1 MTAARTSASVVTQS
15 HAVAPGRP
23 DLPVRRPRRER
34 PLDPPAARPF
44 LGVRRAGSIQAW
56 MLVLPVDAVMA
67 AAPMIWQPHYYR
79 AFAALALI
87 TVALVCG
94 GGRYRA
100 RLHLSVLDELPL
112 LLGRLLVA
120 IALVAA
126 VFALR
131 HDDVGVMEFVEAAL
145 ASIAL
150 VVLGRVLTTGVVLTA
165 RKRRVVAH
173 RTMVIGG
180 GDVSR
185 EVATLLARYPRYGL
199 SVVGHVDAA
208 EPGRGTAEG
217 PTLGPVVGPLPYLGT
232 LSDLDD
238 LVRAHGVD
246 VLLVG
251 NGAFREEDLLD
262 RVRTP
267 ATEHCDLLVVP
278 RLHAFATASGNADH
292 IGSLP
297 VMRIRTPALS
307 GPAWRL
313 KRGFDV
319 VVSALLLALLSPV
332 LLACAVAVRREGGPG
347 ILFRQERIGRDGR
360 RFECLKFRSMRPAS
374 ESESA
379 TRWTVARDPRVGP
392 VGRVLRA
399 TSLDELPQLWNILR
413 GEMTIVGPRPERP
426 HFVEQF
432 SAEHPRYGHRHRVPA
447 GLTGLAQVS
456 GLRGDTPISDRARFD
471 NYYIENWS
479 LWLDAK
485 VLLRTVAEVVLA
497 RGR

>member
-1 MTAARTSASVVTQS
+1 MTAARTSEGVVTTS
-15 HAVAPGRP
+15 RVVTPDVVAAFPTHRTHP
-23 DLPVRRPRRER
+23 QR
-34 PLDPPAARPF
+34 PLDPPHARPF
-44 LGVRRAGSIQAW
+44 LGVRRAGSVQAW
-56 MLVLPVDAVMA
+56 MLVLPVDAVMT
-67 AAPMIWQPHYYR
+67 AAPMIWEPHYFK
-79 AFAALALI
+79 AFGALSLL

-100 RLHLSVLDELPL
+100 RLHLSVLDELPAL
-112 LLGRLLVA
+112 LARLLVA

-131 HDDVGVMEFVEAAL
+131 HDDLGVMEFVGASL
-145 ASIAL
+145 ASIGL
-150 VVLGRVLTTGVVLTA
+150 VVLGRFLTTAVVLTA
-165 RKRRVVAH
+165 RRRRVVAH
-173 RTMVIGG
+173 RTVIIGG
-180 GDVSR
+180 GEVSR
-185 EVATLLARYPRYGL
+185 DVATLLGRYARYGL
-199 SVVGHVDAA
+199 AVAGFVDTPEA
-208 EPGRGTAEG
+208 GRGPASER
-217 PTLGPVVGPLPYLGT
+217 VPYLGA

-246 VLLVG
+246 VLVVG
-251 NGAFREEDLLD
+251 DGAFREEDLLD

-278 RLHAFATASGNADH
+278 RLHAFATASGTSDH

-297 VMRIRTPALS
+297 VMRIRTPALD
-307 GPAWRL
+307 GPATAL
-313 KRGFDV
+313 KRAFDV
-319 VVSALLLALLSPV
+319 VVSALVLAILSPV
-332 LLACAVAVRREGGPG
+332 LLACAVAVRLESGPG
-347 ILFRQERIGRDGR
+347 ILFRQVRVGRDGR

-374 ESESA
+374 ETEAA
-379 TRWTVARDPRVGP
+379 TQWTVAHDPRIGR

-485 VLLRTVAEVVLA
+485 VLLRTVAEVVFA

>member
-1 MTAARTSASVVTQS
+1 MTVARTPAG
-15 HAVAPGRP
+15 AVPPSRTVGSRRVEPVA
-23 DLPVRRPRRER
+23 DLPVRRRRER
-34 PLDPPAARPF
+34 PLEPPSPRPL
-44 LGVRRAGSIQAW
+44 LGFRRAGSVQAW
-56 MLVLPVDAVMA
+56 MLVLPVDALMT
-67 AAPMIWQPHYYR
+67 AAPMIWAPHYFK
-79 AFAALALI
+79 AFGALSLL

-100 RLHLSVLDELPL
+100 RLHLSVLDELPS

-131 HDDVGVMEFVEAAL
+131 HDDLGVMEFVGASL
-145 ASIAL
+145 ASIGL
-150 VVLGRVLTTGVVLTA
+150 VVLGRVLTTAVVLTA
-165 RKRRVVAH
+165 RRRRVVAH
-173 RTMVIGG
+173 RTVVIGG
-180 GDVSR
+180 GAVSR

-199 SVVGHVDAA
+199 AVVGHVDSGDRREAGGSA
-208 EPGRGTAEG
+208 PA
-217 PTLGPVVGPLPYLGT
+217 LPFLGT
-232 LSDLDD
+232 LDDLDD
-238 LVRAHGVD
+238 LVGDHGVD

-251 NGAFREEDLLD
+251 DGAFREEDLLD

-267 ATEHCDLLVVP
+267 ATEGCDLLVVP
-278 RLHAFATASGNADH
+278 RLHAFATATGNSDH

-297 VMRIRTPALS
+297 VMRIRTPALD
-307 GPAWRL
+307 GPAWAL

-332 LLACAVAVRREGGPG
+332 LLACALAVRWEGGPG
-347 ILFRQERIGRDGR
+347 ILFRQVRIGRDGR

-374 ESESA
+374 EAEAA
-379 TRWTVARDPRVGP
+379 TQWTVARDPRIGR

-426 HFVEQF
+426 HFVERF

>member
-1 MTAARTSASVVTQS
+1 
-15 HAVAPGRP
+15 
-23 DLPVRRPRRER
+23 
-34 PLDPPAARPF
+34 
-44 LGVRRAGSIQAW
+44 
-56 MLVLPVDAVMA
+56 MLVLPVDAVMT
-67 AAPMIWQPHYYR
+67 AAPMIWAPHYFK
-79 AFAALALI
+79 AFGALGLLI
-87 TVALVCG
+87 VALVCG

-100 RLHLSVLDELPL
+100 RLHLSVLDELPA

-131 HDDVGVMEFVEAAL
+131 HDDLGVMEFVGASLASVAL
-145 ASIAL
+145 A
-150 VVLGRVLTTGVVLTA
+150 VLGRFLTTAVVLTA
-165 RKRRVVAH
+165 RRRRIVAH
-173 RTMVIGG
+173 RTVVIGG
-180 GDVSR
+180 GAVSR

-199 SVVGHVDAA
+199 AVVGHVDGPDRPTRAGDLPRG
-208 EPGRGTAEG
+208 PGL
-217 PTLGPVVGPLPYLGT
+217 PHLGSLD
-232 LSDLDD
+232 DLDD

-251 NGAFREEDLLD
+251 DGTFREEDLLD

-278 RLHAFATASGNADH
+278 RLHAFATATGHSDH

-297 VMRIRTPALS
+297 VMRIRTPALD
-307 GPAWRL
+307 GPAWAL
-313 KRGFDV
+313 KRAFDV
-319 VVSALLLALLSPV
+319 VVSGLLLVLLSPV

-347 ILFRQERIGRDGR
+347 VLFRQVRVGRDGR

-379 TRWTVARDPRVGP
+379 TQWTVARDPRIGP

-426 HFVEQF
+426 HFVERF

>member
-1 MTAARTSASVVTQS
+1 
-15 HAVAPGRP
+15 
-23 DLPVRRPRRER
+23 
-34 PLDPPAARPF
+34 
-44 LGVRRAGSIQAW
+44 
-56 MLVLPVDAVMA
+56 
-67 AAPMIWQPHYYR
+67 
-79 AFAALALI
+79 
-87 TVALVCG
+87 
-94 GGRYRA
+94 
-100 RLHLSVLDELPL
+100 
-112 LLGRLLVA
+112 
-120 IALVAA
+120 
-126 VFALR
+126 
-131 HDDVGVMEFVEAAL
+131 
-145 ASIAL
+145 
-150 VVLGRVLTTGVVLTA
+150 
-165 RKRRVVAH
+165 
-173 RTMVIGG
+173 MVIGG
-180 GDVSR
+180 GEVSR

-199 SVVGHVDAA
+199 AVAGHVDSTG
-208 EPGRGTAEG
+208 PGRPTVVTDG
-217 PTLGPVVGPLPYLGT
+217 PAGPLPYLGS
-232 LSDLDD
+232 LDDLDD

-251 NGAFREEDLLD
+251 DGAFREEDLLD

-278 RLHAFATASGNADH
+278 RLHAFATAAGNADH

-297 VMRIRTPALS
+297 VMRIRTPALA
-307 GPAWRL
+307 GPARRL
-313 KRGFDV
+313 KRAFDV
-319 VVSALLLALLSPV
+319 VVSALLLTVLSPV

-374 ESESA
+374 ETESA
-379 TRWTVARDPRVGP
+379 TQWTVVRDPRIGP

-426 HFVEQF
+426 HFVERF

>member
-1 MTAARTSASVVTQS
+1 
-15 HAVAPGRP
+15 
-23 DLPVRRPRRER
+23 
-34 PLDPPAARPF
+34 
-44 LGVRRAGSIQAW
+44 
-56 MLVLPVDAVMA
+56 MLVLPVDAAMA
-67 AAPMIWQPHYYR
+67 AAPMIWEPHYYR
-79 AFAALALI
+79 AFAALALL
-87 TVALVCG
+87 TVVLVCG

-100 RLHLSVLDELPL
+100 RLHLSVLDELPS
-112 LLGRLLVA
+112 LLGRLLIA

-131 HDDVGVMEFVEAAL
+131 HDDLGVMEFVGASL

-150 VVLGRVLTTGVVLTA
+150 VVLGRVLTTAVVLTA
-165 RKRRVVAH
+165 RRRRVVAH
-173 RTMVIGG
+173 RTLVIGG

-199 SVVGHVDAA
+199 AVVGHVDSSAPGRPAVVAGGAAA
-208 EPGRGTAEG
+208 E
-217 PTLGPVVGPLPYLGT
+217 PLPYLG
-232 LSDLDD
+232 DLDD
-238 LVRAHGVD
+238 LDALVRALGVD

-251 NGAFREEDLLD
+251 DGGFREEDLLD

-267 ATEHCDLLVVP
+267 ATEDCDLLVVP

-307 GPAWRL
+307 GPARRL

-319 VVSALLLALLSPV
+319 VVSALLLAVLSPV
-332 LLACAVAVRREGGPG
+332 LLVCAVAVHREGGAG

-374 ESESA
+374 DVESA
-379 TRWTVARDPRVGP
+379 TQWTVARDPRVGP

-426 HFVEQF
+426 HFVERF

>member
-1 MTAARTSASVVTQS
+1 
-15 HAVAPGRP
+15 
-23 DLPVRRPRRER
+23 
-34 PLDPPAARPF
+34 
-44 LGVRRAGSIQAW
+44 
-56 MLVLPVDAVMA
+56 MLVLPVDALTG

-131 HDDVGVMEFVEAAL
+131 HDDLGVMEFVGASL
-145 ASIAL
+145 ASVAL
-150 VVLGRVLTTGVVLTA
+150 VVAGRFLTTAVVLTA
-165 RKRRVVAH
+165 RRRRVVAH
-173 RTMVIGG
+173 RTMLIGG

-199 SVVGHVDAA
+199 AVAGYVDSAG
-208 EPGRGTAEG
+208 PTRSTAVTEG
-217 PTLGPVVGPLPYLGT
+217 PTGPLPYLGS
-232 LSDLDD
+232 LDDLDD

-251 NGAFREEDLLD
+251 DGAFREEDLLD

-267 ATEHCDLLVVP
+267 ATEDCDLLVVP
-278 RLHAFATASGNADH
+278 RLHAFATASGTADH

-297 VMRIRTPALS
+297 VMRIRTPALA

-313 KRGFDV
+313 KRAFDV
-319 VVSALLLALLSPV
+319 VVSALVLAVLSPV

-360 RFECLKFRSMRPAS
+360 PFECLKFRSMRPAS
-374 ESESA
+374 ETEAA
-379 TRWTVARDPRVGP
+379 TRWTVARDPRIGP

-426 HFVEQF
+426 HFVERF

>member
-1 MTAARTSASVVTQS
+1 MTAARTSTGPVTSS
-15 HAVAPGRP
+15 HTVTSAAIT
-23 DLPVRRPRRER
+23 DLPAPRER
-34 PLDPPAARPF
+34 PLDPPPARPL
-44 LGVRRAGSIQAW
+44 LGVHRAGSIQAW
-56 MLVLPVDAVMA
+56 MLVLPVDAVMT
-67 AAPMIWQPHYYR
+67 AAPMIWEPHYFK
-79 AFAALALI
+79 AFGALSLL

-100 RLHLSVLDELPL
+100 RLHLSVLDELPAL
-112 LLGRLLVA
+112 ISRQLVA
-120 IALVAA
+120 IALVAT

-131 HDDVGVMEFVEAAL
+131 HDDLGVMEFVGASL

-150 VVLGRVLTTGVVLTA
+150 VVLGRFLTTAVVLTA
-165 RKRRVVAH
+165 RRRRVVAH
-173 RTMVIGG
+173 RTVIIGG
-180 GDVSR
+180 GEVSR
-185 EVATLLARYPRYGL
+185 DLATLLARYPRYGL
-199 SVVGHVDAA
+199 AVAGYVDTPDVARGPAA
-208 EPGRGTAEG
+208 ERI
-217 PTLGPVVGPLPYLGT
+217 PYLGD
-232 LSDLDD
+232 LADLDA

-246 VLLVG
+246 VLVVG
-251 NGAFREEDLLD
+251 DGVFHEADLLD
-262 RVRTP
+262 RVRTS

-278 RLHAFATASGNADH
+278 RLHAFATASGNSDH

-297 VMRIRTPALS
+297 VMRIRTPALD
-307 GPAWRL
+307 GPATAL
-313 KRGFDV
+313 KRAFDV
-319 VVSALLLALLSPV
+319 VVSALLLTVLSPFLV
-332 LLACAVAVRREGGPG
+332 ACALAVRWDGGPG
-347 ILFRQERIGRDGR
+347 ILFRQERVGRDGR

-374 ESESA
+374 DAESA
-379 TRWTVARDPRVGP
+379 TQWTVARDPRVGL

-432 SAEHPRYGHRHRVPA
+432 TAEHPRYGHRHRVPA

-485 VLLRTVAEVVLA
+485 VLLRTVAEVVFA

>member
-1 MTAARTSASVVTQS
+1 MTAARASASVVTAS
-15 HAVAPGRP
+15 HTVASGRV
-23 DLPVRRPRRER
+23 DLPVRPNRPER
-34 PLDPPAARPF
+34 PLDPPSARAL
-44 LGVRRAGSIQAW
+44 LGIRRAGSIQAW
-56 MLVLPVDAVMA
+56 MLVLPVDALAA

-87 TVALVCG
+87 TVVLVCG

-145 ASIAL
+145 ASVAL

-173 RTMVIGG
+173 RTMIIGG
-180 GDVSR
+180 GEVSR

-199 SVVGHVDAA
+199 AVAGHVDSTG
-208 EPGRGTAEG
+208 PGRTPGAA
-217 PTLGPVVGPLPYLGT
+217 LGPVVGPLPYLGD
-232 LSDLDD
+232 LDDLDD

-251 NGAFREEDLLD
+251 DGSFREEDLLD

-278 RLHAFATASGNADH
+278 RLHAFATASGAADH

-297 VMRIRTPALS
+297 VMRIRVPALS

-313 KRGFDV
+313 KRAFDV
-319 VVSALLLALLSPV
+319 VVSALLLTVLSPV

-347 ILFRQERIGRDGR
+347 VLFRQERIGRDGR

-374 ESESA
+374 PAESA
-379 TRWTVARDPRVGP
+379 TRWTVARDPRIGP

>member
-1 MTAARTSASVVTQS
+1 MTAARTRVDTTATSRAVTP
-15 HAVAPGRP
+15 ATIT
-23 DLPVRRPRRER
+23 DLPAPRVHREH
-34 PLDPPAARPF
+34 PLDPPPARPL
-44 LGVRRAGSIQAW
+44 LGIRRAGSVQAW
-56 MLVLPVDAVMA
+56 MLVLPVDAVMTA
-67 AAPMIWQPHYYR
+67 VPMIWAPHYFK
-79 AFAALALI
+79 AFGALSLL
-87 TVALVCG
+87 TVVLVCG

-100 RLHLSVLDELPL
+100 RLHLSVLDELPA

-120 IALVAA
+120 ISLVAA

-131 HDDVGVMEFVEAAL
+131 HDDLGVMEFVGASL
-145 ASIAL
+145 ASIGL
-150 VVLGRVLTTGVVLTA
+150 VVLGRVLTTAVVLTA
-165 RKRRVVAH
+165 RRRRVVAH
-173 RTMVIGG
+173 RTVIIGG
-180 GDVSR
+180 GEVSR
-185 EVATLLARYPRYGL
+185 DVATLLARYPRYGL
-199 SVVGHVDAA
+199 AVAGYVDT
-208 EPGRGTAEG
+208 PDGGRGPAGERI
-217 PTLGPVVGPLPYLGT
+217 PYLGD
-232 LSDLDD
+232 LADLDA
-238 LVRAHGVD
+238 LVATHDVD

-251 NGAFREEDLLD
+251 DGAFDEADLLD

-278 RLHAFATASGNADH
+278 RLHAFATATGHSDH

-297 VMRIRTPALS
+297 VMRIRTPALD
-307 GPAWRL
+307 GPASAL
-313 KRGFDV
+313 KRAFDV
-319 VVSALLLALLSPV
+319 VVSAVLLAILSPV
-332 LLACAVAVRREGGPG
+332 LVVCALAVRWEGGPG
-347 ILFRQERIGRDGR
+347 ILFRQVRVGRDGR

-379 TRWTVARDPRVGP
+379 TQWTVASDPRIGR

-426 HFVEQF
+426 HFVERF
-432 SAEHPRYGHRHRVPA
+432 TAEHPRYRHRHRVPA

-485 VLLRTVAEVVLA
+485 VLLRTVAEVVFA

>member
-1 MTAARTSASVVTQS
+1 MTAARTSAGVVTPS
-15 HAVAPGRP
+15 PTVAPARV
-23 DLPVRRPRRER
+23 DLPVRPPWRER
-34 PLDPPAARPF
+34 PLDPPSARPL

-56 MLVLPVDAVMA
+56 MLVLPVDAVTA
-67 AAPMIWQPHYYR
+67 AAPMIWEPSYYR

-87 TVALVCG
+87 SVVLVCG

-100 RLHLSVLDELPL
+100 RLHLSVLDELPA
-112 LLGRLLVA
+112 LLGRLLIA
-120 IALVAA
+120 IALVAG
-126 VFALR
+126 VIALR
-131 HDDVGVMEFVEAAL
+131 HDDVGVMEFVGASL

-150 VVLGRVLTTGVVLTA
+150 VVTGRFLTTAVVLTA
-165 RKRRVVAH
+165 RRRRVVAH

-180 GDVSR
+180 GEVSR

-199 SVVGHVDAA
+199 AVAGHVDSTG
-208 EPGRGTAEG
+208 PGRPTVVTDG
-217 PTLGPVVGPLPYLGT
+217 PAGPLPYLGS
-232 LSDLDD
+232 LDDLDD

-251 NGAFREEDLLD
+251 DGAFREEDLLD

-278 RLHAFATASGNADH
+278 RLHAFATAAGNADH

-297 VMRIRTPALS
+297 VMRIRTPALA
-307 GPAWRL
+307 GPARRL
-313 KRGFDV
+313 KRAFDV
-319 VVSALLLALLSPV
+319 VVSALLLTVLSPV

-374 ESESA
+374 ETESA
-379 TRWTVARDPRVGP
+379 TQWTVVRDPRIGP

-426 HFVEQF
+426 HFVERF

>member
-1 MTAARTSASVVTQS
+1 VATTA
-15 HAVAPGRP
+15 
-23 DLPVRRPRRER
+23 
-34 PLDPPAARPF
+34 
-44 LGVRRAGSIQAW
+44 
-56 MLVLPVDAVMA
+56 
-67 AAPMIWQPHYYR
+67 
-79 AFAALALI
+79 
-87 TVALVCG
+87 
-94 GGRYRA
+94 
-100 RLHLSVLDELPL
+100 
-112 LLGRLLVA
+112 
-120 IALVAA
+120 
-126 VFALR
+126 
-131 HDDVGVMEFVEAAL
+131 
-145 ASIAL
+145 
-150 VVLGRVLTTGVVLTA
+150 VVLTA
-165 RKRRVVAH
+165 RRRRIVAH
-173 RTMVIGG
+173 RTLVIGG
-180 GDVSR
+180 GAVSR
-185 EVATLLARYPRYGL
+185 EVTTLLERYQRYGL
-199 SVVGHVDAA
+199 AIVGHVD
-208 EPGRGTAEG
+208 G
-217 PTLGPVVGPLPYLGT
+217 PERPRRAGDLTPVPPAGLPRLGELD
-232 LSDLDD
+232 DLDD

-251 NGAFREEDLLD
+251 DGTFREEDLLD

-278 RLHAFATASGNADH
+278 RLHAFATATGHSDH

-297 VMRIRTPALS
+297 VMRIRTPALD
-307 GPAWRL
+307 GPAWAL

-319 VVSALLLALLSPV
+319 VVSALLLVLLSPV
-332 LLACAVAVRREGGPG
+332 LLACALAVRWEGGPG
-347 ILFRQERIGRDGR
+347 VLFRQVRIGRDGR
-360 RFECLKFRSMRPAS
+360 PFECLKFRSMRPSS
-374 ESESA
+374 EAESA

-426 HFVEQF
+426 HFVERF

-485 VLLRTVAEVVLA
+485 VLLRTVAEVLLA